1 MILRVAKWA
10 FMLFV
15 SGSLSDGLQAQNT
28 FLKETREYG
37 RMLKKHPMTKVLK
50 EQRKEYLRTGELPE
64 TPDKAWAQ
72 DWLWT
77 MNPALGRPTPE
88 LLPEILD
95 QMKARQNTLMGLPG
109 SSAASWVARGPSN
122 VGGRTRALAWD
133 PNDPTGK
140 KVWAGGV
147 TGGLWYNNNITDV
160 NTSWQAVGDFWDN
173 ISITCIAFDPNDTK
187 IMYVGTGEGWQVG
200 SSRGAGIWK
209 STDAGKTWNQI
220 SSTKTFY
227 YVNDLVVRNESG
239 SSALYAAVDGI
250 YYMGSWHGEANAG
263 IQRSTNGGTSWTN
276 VSPTVP
282 STSYKF
288 AVADLEIAKD
298 NRLWAGTKKSPYGG
312 TTEAGGGRVLT
323 SQNGTS
329 WTVVYASAATKLG
342 RVAIACAPS
351 DSAYAYAMVE
361 NNSVCQ
367 EIVRTIN
374 VGSTWTAC
382 AEPVDV
388 DNGIPDTDFTRGQA
402 WYDFVIAVDPNNR
415 SRVVCGGID
424 LFIST
429 NGGTSW
435 SHISKWSNN
444 ANLNTLNCSYVHA
457 DQHAI
462 VFKPNRS
469 DTLIFGCDGGVFYTA
484 KLSSA
489 ATSNV
494 IAERTKDYMT
504 IQLYSAAQS
513 AAKGSNILMGGAQD
527 NGTVQTS
534 SAGISDAVGITGG
547 DGAYCFIDQTATAT
561 QISSY
566 VYNQY
571 YVTGNSWTSNSQF
584 LNDATTGSFINPCD
598 YDDNQ
603 NVFYSAKAEG
613 GLYRVKG
620 LPSSPATTSHTYAT
634 GTPGKISHIK
644 VSPYGGTGGTV
655 YLGTETGRIYKM
667 TNATGTTPVFTLIS
681 GTLPSGRTVSCIEVG
696 GSDDTLL
703 VSYSNYGLSNSVF
716 YTTDGGVNWLNKD
729 NSSLPDFPVRWT
741 LFNPSNRKEV
751 ILATELGVWGTQ
763 DITVASPTWKP
774 MNSGMP
780 NVRINMLKVRSADL
794 QVVAATYGRGYFTSD
809 GFNSFPPR
817 AKFGVSTTDVC
828 LNGTLSLYDSSDNK
842 PTGWKWRF
850 TPNTVVFVSGT
861 DSTSKNPVVRF
872 LNSGT
877 YSVTLEASNGNGFGT
892 KTATNLITV
901 RDTIIPSVKVSMV
914 KNPICPGEQ
923 AVYTYTAVNEGTAP
937 VRMWYLNGF
946 ISGNSGPSY
955 VRNSPSNGEKVY
967 MTLISN
973 VRCASTVPVFSDT
986 ASLVINPTPSAAV
999 VDRKGDTM
1007 YSKTAADSFWW
1018 YLNGNRISGNTAKI
1032 KAVGGGNYSVKVW
1045 KGGCISGLSNESQWW
1060 PAALS
1065 AYQAPSWKL
1074 YPSPV
1079 SGNTCQVESK
1089 TALYALRV
1097 TDMNGKA
1104 LKVEIE
1110 HISETRFIIHTAAL
1124 SSGNYLLQGKS
1135 NAGWVSGVFQVVK

>member
-1 MILRVAKWA
+1 
-10 FMLFV
+10 
-15 SGSLSDGLQAQNT
+15 
-28 FLKETREYG
+28 
-37 RMLKKHPMTKVLK
+37 
-50 EQRKEYLRTGELPE
+50 
-64 TPDKAWAQ
+64 
-72 DWLWT
+72 
-77 MNPALGRPTPE
+77 
-88 LLPEILD
+88 
-95 QMKARQNTLMGLPG
+95 
-109 SSAASWVARGPSN
+109 
-122 VGGRTRALAWD
+122 
-133 PNDPTGK
+133 
-140 KVWAGGV
+140 
-147 TGGLWYNNNITDV
+147 
-160 NTSWQAVGDFWDN
+160 GDFWDN
-173 ISITCIAFDPNDTK
+173 IAITCIAFDPNNSK
-187 IMYVGTGEGWQVG
+187 VMYVGTGEGWQVG

-209 STDAGKTWNQI
+209 STDAGKTWTQL
-220 SSTKTFY
+220 SATATFY
-227 YVNDLVVRNESG
+227 YVNDIVVRNESG
-239 SSALYAAVDGI
+239 SSVVYAAVDGI
-250 YYMGSWHGEANAG
+250 YYMAAWHGEVNAG

-288 AVADLEIAKD
+288 TVADLEIAKD

-323 SQNGTS
+323 STNGTT
-329 WTVVYASAATKLG
+329 WNVVYTSAATKLG

-367 EIVRTIN
+367 EIIRTIN
-374 VGSTWTAC
+374 VGASWTAC
-382 AEPVDV
+382 TEPVDV

-415 SRVVCGGID
+415 TRVVCGGID

-444 ANLNTLNCSYVHA
+444 ANLNTLSCSYVHA

-462 VFKPNRS
+462 VFKPKRS
-469 DTLIFGCDGGVFYTA
+469 DTLVFGCDGGVFYTP

-489 ATSNV
+489 ATADV
-494 IAERTKDYMT
+494 IEERTKDYMT
-504 IQLYSAAQS
+504 VQLYSAAQS
-513 AAKGSNILMGGAQD
+513 PAKASNILMGGAQD
-527 NGTVQTS
+527 NGTMQTS

-547 DGAYCFIDQTATAT
+547 DGAYCFIDQTAVAT

-571 YVTGNSWTSNSQF
+571 YITTNSWNTNSKF
-584 LNDATTGSFINPCD
+584 LDDPNTGSFINPCD

-603 NVFYSAKAEG
+603 NVFYSAKTEG
-613 GLYRVKG
+613 SIYRVKG
-620 LPSSPATTSHTYAT
+620 LPSSPTVVQLNYAT

-644 VSPYGGTGGTV
+644 VSPHGGTSGTV
-655 YLGTETGRIYKM
+655 FLGTETGRFYKM
-667 TNATGTTPVFTLIS
+667 TNALATTPTFTLLSPTGI
-681 GTLPSGRTVSCIEVG
+681 TGRTISCVDVG

-703 VSYSNYGLSNSVF
+703 MTYSNYGNSFSVL
-716 YTTDGGVNWLNKD
+716 YSTDGGYNWANKD
-729 NSSLPDFPVRWT
+729 NSSLPDFPIRWA
-741 LFNPSNRKEV
+741 LFNPANRKEV

-763 DITVASPTWKP
+763 DITVATPVWKA
-774 MNSGMP
+774 MNNGMP
-780 NVRINMLKVRSADL
+780 NVRVNMLKVRSSDL
-794 QVVAATYGRGYFTSD
+794 QVVAATYGRGVYTSD

-817 AKFGVSTTDVC
+817 AKFGVSSTDVC

-850 TPNTVVFVSGT
+850 SPNTVVFVSGT
-861 DSTSKNPVVRF
+861 DSTTKNPVVRF
-872 LNSGT
+872 LKSGT

-892 KTATNLITV
+892 KTSTNLITV
-901 RDTIIPSVKVSMV
+901 RDTIIPSVKVSLV

-923 AVYTYTAVNEGTAP
+923 AVYTYSAVNEGTAP
-937 VRMWYLNGF
+937 TRMWYLNDF

-973 VRCASTVPVFSDT
+973 VRCASTVPVNSDT
-986 ASLVINPTPSAAV
+986 VTLTINPVPAAAV
-999 VDRKGDTM
+999 ADRKGDTLF
-1007 YSKTAADSFWW
+1007 SKTAADSFWW
-1018 YLNGNRISGNTAKI
+1018 YLNGNRIAGISQKI

-1060 PAALS
+1060 PASVSAL
-1065 AYQAPSWKL
+1065 QAAPWKL

-1079 SGNTCQVESK
+1079 NGKQFELESE
-1089 TALYALRV
+1089 TELSALLV
-1097 TDMNGKA
+1097 TDMNGRKMSIT
-1104 LKVEIE
+1104 VEN
-1110 HISETRFIIHTAAL
+1110 ISGRRFIVHTATLPA
-1124 SSGNYLLQGKS
+1124 GNYILQGIS
-1135 NAGWVSGVFQVVK
+1135 NGGIISGMFQVVK